1 MTQDGPPTRHLHPV
15 EPPFDPAYDDRPDT
29 RRPPQDNAAE
39 QAVLGALLRR
49 PALAPQLALEL
60 TRDDFYRPQHQVIW
74 DAIHTLAGKLHG
86 EGDAPEQLAGD
97 VVLLGAHLAR
107 TGELDR
113 IGGPTYLT
121 DLLDAVPIA
130 ENAPHYAKIVR
141 DHARARAL
149 VELGTRLIATGHKAD
164 PDNLDTALGD
174 AVDLVDQVAL
184 RFGPSTHT
192 NGAGLKDL
200 TWLLG
205 GVPPQITPPVYVRRT
220 DGTALFYAGK
230 VNGVFGDPE
239 SGKTWVAQMAI
250 VEALNAGDKAAMID
264 VDHNGP
270 DHTAAR
276 LILLGA
282 RMEHLADPDRFRYY
296 EPEDGEE
303 LTTAV
308 HELVAWA
315 PQVLVID
322 SLGEIFPML
331 GVSTNDSDEMT
342 TAMRQVCSRPAL
354 TGACVITI
362 DHLPKSA
369 EARSTGFATG
379 TIAKKRM
386 IRGSYLRA
394 EARVKFVPGGI
405 GKTDLRIEKDTSGEL
420 RRSSAGGFAGTVTLD
435 STNPQASTWSVGRDE
450 IPKNDDGSKRRTV
463 LMERISRYIEDNDQ
477 CTQTEIR
484 EALGIKKEWVRDAIN
499 LLVIE
504 GFVSRISGARN
515 AQLHHSIAQYRQTE
529 DDHVQQPD

>member
-1 MTQDGPPTRHLHPV
+1 MTQDGPPTRPHLRPV
-15 EPPFDPAYDDRPDT
+15 NDEPPYDPEYDA

-39 QAVLGALLRR
+39 QAVLGALILR
-49 PALAPQLALEL
+49 PALAPDLALEL
-60 TRDDFYRPQHQVIW
+60 TGADFYRPQHETIW
-74 DAIHTLAGKLHG
+74 NALHTLADQLHG
-86 EGDAPEQLAGD
+86 EDLAVDA
-97 VVLLGAHLAR
+97 VLLASHLQR
-107 TGELDR
+107 TGDLYR
-113 IGGPTYLT
+113 IGGPTYIH
-121 DLLDAVPIA
+121 DLVANTPLV
-130 ENAPHYAKIVR
+130 ENAHSYARIVR

-149 VELGTRLIATGHKAD
+149 VELGTRLTATGHKAN
-164 PDNLDTALGD
+164 PDELDRALGD

-184 RFGPSTHT
+184 RFGPTTSTV
-192 NGAGLKDL
+192 GAGLKDL
-200 TWLLG
+200 SWLLG
-205 GVPPQITPPVYVRRT
+205 GVPPQVAPPAYVRRT

-250 VEALNAGDKAAMID
+250 VEALNAGERAAMID

-282 RMEHLADPDRFRYY
+282 RMEHLADPDLFRYY

-303 LTTAV
+303 LTAAV
-308 HELVAWA
+308 HELVTWSPA
-315 PQVLVID
+315 VLVID

-342 TAMRQVCSRPAL
+342 TAMRLVCSKPAI

-386 IRGSYLRA
+386 IRGAYLRA
-394 EARVKFVPGGI
+394 ESRTKFVPGGI
-405 GKTDLRIEKDTSGEL
+405 GKTDLRIEKDTAGEL
-420 RRSSAGGFAGTVTLD
+420 RRSSTGGFAGTVTLD
-435 STNPQASTWSVGRDE
+435 STNPQTSTWSVGREE
-450 IPKNDDGSKRRTV
+450 IPKNDDGSNRRTV
-463 LMERISRYIEDNDQ
+463 LMERVSRYIEDNDQ

-484 EALGIKKEWVRDAIN
+484 ESLGIKKEWLRDAIN
-499 LLVIE
+499 ILVIE
-504 GFVSRISGARN
+504 GFVSRLSGPRN
-515 AQLHHSIAQYRQTE
+515 AQLHHSIAQYRQSE
-529 DDHVQQPD
+529 DDHVTQAD